1 MPQKNQVYLLL
12 GSNLDPREVF
22 IDKAISL
29 TGERVGQV
37 TGMSGIYQSEA
48 WGFQSDTRFLN
59 RVIRIE
65 TDCTPAELLQKTQQ
79 IEAELGRTRD
89 QGDGYASRTIDI
101 DILYYNL
108 DVIDSGYLII
118 PHPRL
123 HLRRFTLLPLAELA
137 PELKHPVMHLTQM
150 ELLAQ
155 CFDTVEVQPYQMN
168 RDEV

>member
-1 MPQKNQVYLLL
+1 MQQKNLVYLLL
-12 GSNLDPREVF
+12 GSNLDPRETF

-29 TGERVGQV
+29 IGERVGQV
-37 TGMSGIYQSEA
+37 VDMSGMYQSKA

-59 RVIRIE
+59 QVIGIE
-65 TDCTPAELLQKTQQ
+65 TDCTPVELLQKTQQ
-79 IEAELGRTRD
+79 IEAELGRTRN
-89 QGDGYASRTIDI
+89 QGNGYASRTIDI
-101 DILYYNL
+101 DILYFNL
-108 DVIDSGYLII
+108 DVIDSDNLII

-137 PELKHPVMHLTQM
+137 PELKHPVLHLTQL

-155 CFDTVEVQPYQMN
+155 CVDAVEVQPYQMN